1 MATKRKFTK
10 TDSSR
15 IRNFFDDLE
24 KLNKYS
30 KINIQNL
37 TDPELEALIGEY
49 PHLLLRDI
57 SAIPFRDFANIH
69 YRYLGM
75 MNSDLGAQKVKS
87 ALVRVQSC
95 LLERISEVRQSL
107 EKSELSQL
115 LSFTGTVT
123 ITFDPATNR
132 YVQTYMPEGFS
143 PELKIDTE
151 MECRIISVKYF
162 EVIAYLCQELP
173 HDRLKVCE
181 KCGTP
186 FFQATVREKI
196 YCSAL
201 CSKAVAQAQYIQRK
215 VQGGDYNK
223 K

>member
-1 MATKRKFTK
+1 MANTKNFTK
-10 TDSSR
+10 TDSSK
-15 IRNFFDDLE
+15 IKNSFDDLE
-24 KLNKYS
+24 KLNKFS
-30 KINIQNL
+30 KLNIQNL

-57 SAIPFRDFANIH
+57 STKPFQEFAETLDK
-69 YRYLGM
+69 YSEM
-75 MNSDLGAQKVKS
+75 FKADLGPQRVKS
-87 ALVRVQSC
+87 ALVRVQSY

-107 EKSELSQL
+107 EKSEHHQL
-115 LSFTGTVT
+115 LSFAGTIT
-123 ITFDPATNR
+123 ITFDPETNKYIQR
-132 YVQTYMPEGFS
+132 YLPEGFN
-143 PELKIDTE
+143 PESKIDIE

-162 EVIAYLCQELP
+162 EVVAYLCQELP
-173 HDRLKVCE
+173 PDRLKVCE

-186 FFQATVREKI
+186 FFQATAREKM

-215 VQGGDYNK
+215 NKGGDRIK